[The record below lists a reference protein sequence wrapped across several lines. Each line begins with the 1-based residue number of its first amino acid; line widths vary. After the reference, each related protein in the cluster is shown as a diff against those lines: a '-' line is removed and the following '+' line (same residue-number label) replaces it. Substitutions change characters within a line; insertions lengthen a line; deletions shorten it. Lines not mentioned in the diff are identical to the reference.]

1 MDRFFDTRA
10 RIGEADRAIHDAM
23 RVLEVQ
29 TAVPERIRQDIGR
42 MLMTAVDKLES
53 ADKNL
58 LDEAKRM
65 NGLPERERLIRV
77 TSSAISTMRMLVAM
91 YYDTNC
97 IDGKAN
103 NSITEYIQSQVESL
117 AGIVEEAEAE
127 CSSE

>member
-1 MDRFFDTRA
+1 MRA
-10 RIGEADRAIHDAM
+10 
-23 RVLEVQ
+23 LEVQ
-29 TAVPERIRQDIGR
+29 SAVPERIRQDIGR

-53 ADKNL
+53 ADKTL

-77 TSSAISTMRMLVAM
+77 TSSAISTLRMLCAM

-97 IDGKAN
+97 IDKAN

-117 AGIVEEAEAE
+117 AGLVEETEDEAD
-127 CSSE
+127 

>member
-23 RVLEVQ
+23 RALEVQ
-29 TAVPERIRQDIGR
+29 SAVPERIRQDIGR

-58 LDEAKRM
+58 LDEAKRT

-77 TSSAISTMRMLVAM
+77 TSSAISTMRMLCAL
-91 YYDTNC
+91 YYSSNC
-97 IDGKAN
+97 IENEKDAMMK
-103 NSITEYIQSQVESL
+103 YVQSQVESL
-117 AGIVEEAEAE
+117 AGLVEETEDEAE
-127 CSSE
+127 